1 MNRAELIAVIVKLFI
16 GGMQFVTFDALKT
29 TPVEGL
35 DGKEGTF
42 KRGFFVAFVLFCS
55 VMLAFIPYVY
65 FKHKNPKE
73 VSSIDRT
80 ALIRCALSG
89 FCDACAQILVIQG
102 NAKIAVSLLMILK
115 ASRAIFSA
123 ILQIVW
129 LKRKLHNYQVVSLV
143 LCTGGLGLASLASFL
158 AKTSSSS
165 NLALGITFVLLAE
178 AFRSVRIVYDEKLM
192 KDYNYEPCMI
202 IALEGVYGTIISGS
216 ALIAVNFISGSDM
229 GSVENF
235 ANTIYMIDNSKI
247 LVVLLALFPIWI
259 NGMYLSGIFV
269 TKYVSAVFNAVLTAA
284 TVVVVWV
291 YELAINKWVDS
302 RYGAPWNEYSY
313 LQLIGFLL
321 IIFAT
326 LLYDGTL
333 KIPRLFRYASSSKIG
348 IKQVENNDDASTVEE
363 NEQKPQVDEPIRAKT
378 R

>member
-1 MNRAELIAVIVKLFI
+1 MNRGEFIAVIVKLFI

-29 TPVEGL
+29 TPVRGL

-42 KRGFFVAFVLFCS
+42 KRGFFVAFILFCS

-65 FKHKNPKE
+65 LKRKNPNE
-73 VSSIDRT
+73 VSSIDKKAITR
-80 ALIRCALSG
+80 IALSG

-123 ILQIVW
+123 FLQIVW
-129 LKRKLHNYQVVSLV
+129 LKRRLHVYQIWSLI

-158 AKTSSSS
+158 SNHGSSS
-165 NLALGITFVLLAE
+165 NLAMGISFVLLAE

-192 KDYNYEPCMI
+192 KSYNYEPCMI
-202 IALEGVYGTIISGS
+202 IALEGVYGTIISGT
-216 ALIAVNFISGSDM
+216 ALIAVNAIDGSDM

-235 ANTIYMIDNSKI
+235 ANTIYMIDNSTI
-247 LVVLLALFPIWI
+247 LVVLLALFPIWV

-269 TKYVSAVFNAVLTAA
+269 TKYVSAVFNAVLTVA
-284 TVVVVWV
+284 TVIVVWG
-291 YELAINKWVDS
+291 YELAIYYAVDK
-302 RYGAPWNEYSY
+302 RYGAPWNQYSY
-313 LQLIGFLL
+313 LQLIGFVL
-321 IIFAT
+321 ITVAT

-333 KIPRLFRYASSSKIG
+333 KIPRLFHYGSSSKIG
-348 IKQVENNDDASTVEE
+348 INPTSNENDEEITTVEG
-363 NEQKPQVDEPIRAKT
+363 DEPKPVNA
-378 R
+378 

>member
-1 MNRAELIAVIVKLFI
+1 MNRAEFIAVIVKLFI

-29 TPVEGL
+29 TPVTGM
-35 DGKEGTF
+35 DGKDGTF
-42 KRGFFVAFVLFCS
+42 KRGFFVAFILFCS

-65 FKHKNPKE
+65 LKRKNPKE
-73 VSSIDRT
+73 VSGIDRT
-80 ALIRCALSG
+80 ALIRTALSG

-129 LKRKLHNYQVVSLV
+129 LRRKLHKYQVVSLV

-158 AKTSSSS
+158 AKKSSSS
-165 NLALGITFVLLAE
+165 NLALGISFVLLAE

-192 KDYNYEPCMI
+192 KEYNYEPCMI

-216 ALIAVNFISGSDM
+216 ALIAVNFVSGSDM
-229 GSVENF
+229 GSLENF
-235 ANTIYMIDNSKI
+235 ANTIYMIDHSTI
-247 LVVLLALFPIWI
+247 LVVLLALFPIWV

-269 TKYVSAVFNAVLTAA
+269 TKYVSAVFNAVLTVA

-291 YELAINKWVDS
+291 YELAIHAVDH
-302 RYGAPWNEYSY
+302 RYGAPWNQYSY
-313 LQLIGFLL
+313 LQLIGFVL
-321 IIFAT
+321 ITFAT
-326 LLYDGTL
+326 LLYDGTI
-333 KIPRLFRYASSSKIG
+333 KIPRLFHNGSSSKIG
-348 IKQVENNDDASTVEE
+348 FKKSPSNDDASTVEE
-363 NEQKPQVDEPIRAKT
+363 DETKSRPEEPVRA
-378 R
+378 

>member
-1 MNRAELIAVIVKLFI
+1 
-16 GGMQFVTFDALKT
+16 
-29 TPVEGL
+29 
-35 DGKEGTF
+35 
-42 KRGFFVAFVLFCS
+42 
-55 VMLAFIPYVY
+55 
-65 FKHKNPKE
+65 
-73 VSSIDRT
+73 
-80 ALIRCALSG
+80 
-89 FCDACAQILVIQG
+89 
-102 NAKIAVSLLMILK
+102 
-115 ASRAIFSA
+115 
-123 ILQIVW
+123 
-129 LKRKLHNYQVVSLV
+129 
-143 LCTGGLGLASLASFL
+143 
-158 AKTSSSS
+158 
-165 NLALGITFVLLAE
+165 
-178 AFRSVRIVYDEKLM
+178 VYDEKLM

-269 TKYVSAVFNAVLTAA
+269 TKYVSAVFNAVLTVA

-313 LQLIGFLL
+313 LQLIGFVL

-333 KIPRLFRYASSSKIG
+333 KIPRLFRYGSSSKIG

-363 NEQKPQVDEPIRAKT
+363 NEQKPQVDEPIRA
-378 R
+378 